1 MQDAFQGM
9 RACQEPRPSA
19 RPCSVASRL
28 CAPSPDLKPANREL
42 GTVEGIGQDGRMS
55 LKMDG
60 VRPEDRVV
68 ELYPATHP
76 HLDHGYAV
84 TSHSSQGQIA
94 DRVLMRPSLR
104 SFIVNSMNSRNRH
117 RVLAQ
122 IHLRKKERRTRL
134 LMPNGPVAAKLTEIA
149 QLPCTVPTQQISMRL
164 CSFESVF
171 SRIIFTRSG

>member
-1 MQDAFQGM
+1 MK
-9 RACQEPRPSA
+9 
-19 RPCSVASRL
+19 L
-28 CAPSPDLKPANREL
+28 ANREL
-42 GTVEGIGQDGRMS
+42 GTVGGIGQDGRMS

-60 VRPEDRVV
+60 GRPEDRVV

-76 HLDHGYAV
+76 RLDHAYAV

-122 IHLRKKERRTRL
+122 IHLRKKGRRTPAPRAQGTCSSQIDKICTIAL
-134 LMPNGPVAAKLTEIA
+134 HNSYTAKIYEVMLI
-149 QLPCTVPTQQISMRL
+149 
-164 CSFESVF
+164 
-171 SRIIFTRSG
+171 

>member
-1 MQDAFQGM
+1 
-9 RACQEPRPSA
+9 
-19 RPCSVASRL
+19 
-28 CAPSPDLKPANREL
+28 LKLANREI

-60 VRPEDRVV
+60 GRPEDRVV

-104 SFIVNSMNSRNRH
+104 SFIVSSMNGRNRH

-122 IHLRKKERRTRL
+122 IHLRKKGRRTRL
-134 LMPNGPVAAKLTEIA
+134 LMPKGPVAAKLTEIA
-149 QLPCTVPTQQISMRL
+149 QLSCTVPTRKQSTEL

-171 SRIIFTRSG
+171 SKIIITRSG